1 MPLRKEP
8 WEVYPEI
15 WKNKS
20 AFFTYLR
27 GGIRQIWSR
36 YPGKL
41 AWKKSVLV
49 DPPSTYLGRAKKLGQ
64 CHYCNEFFSAS
75 STEVDHV
82 EQAGSCNS
90 WDTAA
95 EFLHALLDCDS
106 NWVLACKPC
115 HKIKSYAERQG
126 IPFEEAMTA
135 KRVIEFMKYDTKDL
149 LVFCKRYGYNADTLG
164 NATKRKAALTAI
176 FKEHGYVD
184 IQAG

>member
-1 MPLRKEP
+1 MTKKLEP
-8 WEVYPEI
+8 WEIYPEI
-15 WKNKS
+15 WKTRG

-49 DPPSTYLGRAKKLGQ
+49 DPPATYLGRAKKLGQ
-64 CHYCNEFFSAS
+64 CHYCKEYFAAS

-95 EFLHALLDCDS
+95 EFLHALLDCDD

-115 HKIKSYAERQG
+115 HKIKSYAERAG
-126 IPFEEAMTA
+126 ILFEDAVIQ
-135 KRVIEFMKYDTKDL
+135 KKVIEFAKNDTKTVL
-149 LVFCKRYGYNADTLG
+149 AFCKKYGYSVDTLT
-164 NATKRKAALTAI
+164 NATKRKAALEAI
-176 FKEHGYVD
+176 FKEYGLD
-184 IQAG
+184 A